1 MNLHFGICWIEDQAS
16 DADVE
21 AVEEAVRSSGF
32 EPNIERVEREEDIKE
47 FAARQ
52 HHHQDYDLI
61 LLDLRLGGGIRG
73 DDLAPAVRNAFRS
86 TPILF
91 YSAEAEGRLR
101 QMMADKLVDGV
112 YCVHRD
118 RLTGRVAELVANLS
132 PALNRLSTMR
142 GLASRVVAEC
152 DQELRAILS
161 HLGTQGHEVEIVA
174 SLKARARSSAEA
186 QLQDLDPIQELS
198 SLLSSHAVTSGALY
212 FEARDR
218 VRAVGGDAARDLL
231 RSMRE
236 YPNRVIERRNTLAH
250 ALEVRTDAGWKIFRA
265 ATKPL
270 TVDDFQRYRKD
281 FLAQLRDVRQLRK
294 LLVGE

>member
-16 DADVE
+16 DAEVE

-32 EPNIERVEREEDIKE
+32 EPNIERVENEEDIKE

-73 DDLAPAVRNAFRS
+73 DDLAPGVRNAFRS

-91 YSAEAEGRLR
+91 YSAEAEARLR
-101 QMMADKLVDGV
+101 QIMADKLVDGV

-118 RLTGRVAELVANLS
+118 RLTDRVAELVANLS

-161 HLGTQGHEVEIVA
+161 HLGAQGHEADIIE
-174 SLKARARSSAEA
+174 SLKDRIRAATEA
-186 QLQDLDPIQELS
+186 QLQGIEPIQELPI
-198 SLLSSHAVTSGALY
+198 LLTSHAVTSGALY

-218 VRAVGGDAARDLL
+218 VRALGGDVARDLL
-231 RSMRE
+231 RSMKQ
-236 YPNRVIERRNTLAH
+236 YPNQVIERRNTLAH
-250 ALEVRTDAGWKIFRA
+250 ALEVRTEAGWKIMRTA
-265 ATKPL
+265 AKPL

-281 FLAQLRDVRQLRK
+281 FLAQLRDVRSLRK
-294 LLVGE
+294 LLIGE